1 MEKIVIHI
9 RIENEDRAKIVEREL
24 PYTGDYDNLK
34 SIVTEVQLSLYD
46 LGWSSEVVE
55 RAVKETN
62 VFF

>member
-34 SIVTEVQLSLYD
+34 DDVTEVQLSLYD